1 MDLAGGR
8 LYLRSSLA
16 ATDDTIMEDDS
27 TRDAGPDV
35 AQRPLAVELSNVAS
49 SSRPMQ
55 TCGSFGRL
63 TSSMGWDDD
72 SSDSDSQQFEAT
84 PSSWATGAF
93 EPFEVDEPQAT
104 EVSFLKTAYNK
115 KERECEHLRQI
126 IKELSQSRS
135 KAHKTK
141 VDLEEQFAGL
151 QKEYYRVLKVA
162 DLARTVSQQ
171 SVSRA
176 SSLKQELSAAQ
187 DQLRRTRRRAAS
199 AEKQATDLRDENAAL
214 KQKLL
219 LMEKIALANDCRPSA
234 CAQEFL
240 FSHSVSLY

>member
-1 MDLAGGR
+1 MSA
-8 LYLRSSLA
+8 
-16 ATDDTIMEDDS
+16 E
-27 TRDAGPDV
+27 
-35 AQRPLAVELSNVAS
+35 
-49 SSRPMQ
+49 
-55 TCGSFGRL
+55 
-63 TSSMGWDDD
+63 MGWDDD
-72 SSDSDSQQFEAT
+72 SSDSDSQQLEAT

-104 EVSFLKTAYNK
+104 EVNFLKAAYNK

-141 VDLEEQFAGL
+141 VELEEQFAGL

-176 SSLKQELSAAQ
+176 SNLKQELSTAQ
-187 DQLRRTRRRAAS
+187 DQLRRSRRRTAA
-199 AEKQATDLRDENAAL
+199 AEKQAKELRDENAAL

-219 LMEKIALANDCRPSA
+219 LMEKIALSSDCRTSA